1 MTRFLI
7 TLSFVLGT
15 TAVACDDDGDSGD
28 DAADDRGDDGD
39 GGDGDDDDDDG
50 DGDGGDGDGDDGD
63 GDDGNAECSAP
74 SDCPNIVCDCEVGPV
89 NYKACLDGTCAT
101 ASDCA
106 QECAN
111 WEDDDSDDG
120 DDDDTG
126 W

>member
-1 MTRFLI
+1 MTRFLL

-15 TAVACDDDGDSGD
+15 TVVACDDDDGDSGD
-28 DAADDRGDDGD
+28 DAADDGGDDGD
-39 GGDGDDDDDDG
+39 GGGDDG
-50 DGDGGDGDGDDGD
+50 DGGGDGGEGDGDGD

-89 NYKACLDGTCAT
+89 NYKACLNGTCAT

-111 WEDDDSDDG
+111 WEDDGDDDG
-120 DDDDTG
+120 DDDTG